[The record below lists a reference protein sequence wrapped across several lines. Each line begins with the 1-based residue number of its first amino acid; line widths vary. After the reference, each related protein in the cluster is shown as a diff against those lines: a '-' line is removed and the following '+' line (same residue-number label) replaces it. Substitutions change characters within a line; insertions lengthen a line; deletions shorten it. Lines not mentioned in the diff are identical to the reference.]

1 MTCSGVFDLNSAPL
15 QEHDFLAAPSDLKLQ
30 QVPDAALPPM
40 RAAGGGAHVLLSC
53 RKNKYKLLLIQHN
66 LPKTTK
72 IQVPSGPKKYKIVVG
87 PIKIVCLPCFPSSL
101 LLSSSFDALS
111 SSFDVLSSSFAPFI
125 IILGLRAGWCT
136 FRFITS
142 LIFM

>member
-1 MTCSGVFDLNSAPL
+1 MSFSLPFDQNSAPL

-40 RAAGGGAHVLLSC
+40 RAGGGGAHVLLSC
-53 RKNKYKLLLIQHN
+53 QKNKYKLLLIQHN
-66 LPKTTK
+66 LPKSTK

-101 LLSSSFDALS
+101 LLPSSFDALS
-111 SSFDVLSSSFAPFI
+111 SSLDALSSSFAPLSSS
-125 IILGLRAGWCT
+125 LGCVLGGVP
-136 FRFITS
+136 S
-142 LIFM
+142 DLSPV